1 MITTKTRVS
10 EIRALPQFVDC
21 LDYVIGMPRGADMAL
36 EDFQK
41 FAPDWLI
48 GGIADGLNFMLE
60 NKFGFEELDA
70 PGTCLFDFSI
80 DDTSPFVL
88 LCAGGAYM
96 GVASF
101 VEAFPTAA
109 ALRERGVSCYV
120 MQYRTGPAG
129 GREKPLEDVACA
141 LKRIF
146 ARGGER
152 PYVIC
157 GYSAGGHLAAA
168 FGTEALGWKQY
179 DLPRPQAVWLSYPV
193 ITMGADAHPESRDN
207 FLLELRDDP
216 EARARWSIE
225 KQVTASYPPT
235 YIWHCEADAAV
246 DPQYNAIPMEE
257 ALRSCGVPVER
268 HGFPG
273 ESHDWG
279 RAAGTPAEVWVQE
292 ALDFWYNHRSAVAR

>member
-1 MITTKTRVS
+1 MITTKTRLS
-10 EIRALPQFVDC
+10 EIRSLPQFTGC
-21 LDYVIGMPRGADMAL
+21 LDYVLGMSAGADLAL

-48 GGIADGLNFMLE
+48 GGIADGLNFMVE

-70 PGTCLFDFSI
+70 PDTCLFDFSI
-80 DDTSPFVL
+80 DDNAPFVL
-88 LCAGGAYM
+88 LCAGGAYL

-120 MQYRTGPAG
+120 LQYRTGAAG

-146 ARGGER
+146 ARTGER

-168 FGTEALGWKQY
+168 FASEALGWKPFG
-179 DLPRPQAVWLSYPV
+179 LPRPQAAWLAYPV
-193 ITMGADAHPESRDN
+193 ITMGENAHPESRDN
-207 FLLELRDDP
+207 FLGDLKDDP
-216 EARARWSIE
+216 EARKRWSVE
-225 KQVTASYPPT
+225 AQVTASYPPT
-235 YIWHCEADAAV
+235 YIWHCAHDAAV
-246 DPQYNAIPMEE
+246 TPEHNAIPLE
-257 ALRSCGVPVER
+257 AVLRAAGVPVKR
-268 HGFPG
+268 HAFPG
-273 ESHDWG
+273 EAHGWG
-279 RAAGTPAEVWVQE
+279 RAGGTEAEVWVDE
-292 ALDFWYNHRSAVAR
+292 AIAFWRQNSKA